1 MLERREGLVGGLAR
15 LLVHVRVGDVDACAC
30 GGREDASEG
39 EERSEARRGWTHALT
54 FETARDRGLDTV
66 GRILENEGGAR
77 GGRVREERGCLEED
91 LRVRLAIRDVVPRD
105 HVREDA
111 IEEVRV
117 A

>member
-1 MLERREGLVGGLAR
+1 MPLMADIGPGVCRSKGLWAF
-15 LLVHVRVGDVDACAC
+15 
-30 GGREDASEG
+30 S
-39 EERSEARRGWTHALT
+39 
-54 FETARDRGLDTV
+54 
-66 GRILENEGGAR
+66 
-77 GGRVREERGCLEED
+77 LEED